1 MQSKSQSRFVI
12 QAFFELIFTQ
22 FNIPAF
28 LLLFFQIKLHMNYYI
43 LFLLIILIFV
53 SSDVYAMHLPLLDI
67 ALNLILEIV
76 HVF

>member
-1 MQSKSQSRFVI
+1 
-12 QAFFELIFTQ
+12 
-22 FNIPAF
+22 
-28 LLLFFQIKLHMNYYI
+28 
-43 LFLLIILIFV
+43 V